1 MAESLRAENALH
13 LFIQLVSCS
22 PRTLMGS
29 LWLLEYRPAV
39 VPAPAG
45 PFRSLELLLQ
55 TQTNQA
61 TREIVQED
69 IRQMLRS

>member
-1 MAESLRAENALH
+1 
-13 LFIQLVSCS
+13 
-22 PRTLMGS
+22 MGS